1 MTAAALSIV
10 VSFPGAGCGATEL
23 ATVVP
28 SAQALVVLTGELD
41 MATAPHLR
49 AVLEPLGRAAPT
61 LVTVDVA
68 SLSFIDASGLGEFV
82 RGNNALER
90 GGGGLRLRSP
100 SAMCVRL
107 LRMTQ
112 LDVLLT
118 VPHIGNPTESAG
130 HHTMDAS
137 SS

>member
-118 VPHIGNPTESAG
+118 APHGDHP
-130 HHTMDAS
+130 
-137 SS
+137 